1 MFVAIYTYRDLY
13 PLATFNGTVLDA
25 EEGLFLWLKITT
37 LTLAAIVIPLV
48 TPRYLY
54 PPTVDQLTSDST
66 VNPEETASL
75 LSLLTHSYL
84 DSFIFRMHRSSVR
97 LTADGL
103 PPLSEA
109 DHSDVLMPDILAILD
124 PPAMN
129 PPYLFWGLLKAYK
142 MRICMVTLL
151 HLSQTALSYVA
162 PFGIKQ
168 ILSYL
173 ENNGEGAT
181 IRPWVFVS
189 LLFLGPFFRAIF
201 SQMVTYMTCRNQG
214 PNKRNFKPTS
224 PSARSKINNLA
235 TSDVS
240 DVAGVAD
247 LWVILLCFPF
257 DLGLSL
263 WFLYGVLG
271 YSAFVG
277 FGFMLLCV
285 PIPGYITQLLRG
297 IQISRKQK
305 TDARVQ
311 SVTEALGVIRMAKLF
326 GWEIRLQSQI
336 ASKRAEELA
345 FVKKS
350 KLYSLLNTH
359 TNLLIPMC
367 TMMITYT
374 IYTVVLKKELTS
386 SVVFSSM
393 AVFDI
398 LRDRIRAIAITIP
411 NVVQGKVAFDRLDD
425 FLKKANHFSQQQFS
439 LAPSDSSV
447 VGFRDAEF
455 QWLGSSEH
463 GFKLKLKGEVLFRQ
477 NCINLILGPTG
488 AGKTSLLLALLG
500 EMRFSPAGQN
510 SYCNLPRQGGV
521 SYAAQESWI
530 QNDTIKNNILF
541 GSEFDKERYESVLHQ
556 CALLRD
562 LTLFE
567 AGDMTEVG
575 EKGLTLS
582 GGQKARVTLAR
593 AGVFI
598 RSAFVLLDDPL
609 SALDVHTAKWI
620 VDKCLKGPLMKGT
633 NSPSWFAISEYSIA
647 IAFGRNYYSRST
659 AQLAEEEK
667 ALESEL
673 IDEPPIL
680 AAQKEPTK
688 SHGGLVV
695 AEEMQIGHISW
706 GAFKLY
712 LGSLNRWLD
721 TTPTSRILTRATVDV
736 GSIDD
741 SLAFGFW
748 RLSEISILLLVSVD
762 SDFMVRLGSVV
773 VFSPIFLI
781 PGVAIALLGGYIG
794 QVYLGAQLPLRRLM
808 SVTKAPILGHFNV
821 AVAGLVSIRAYGAE
835 NAFLKESRV
844 RIDAW
849 FRPSIPSYN
858 VNRWI
863 AIRADSLAGIFT
875 AGLGAYLVY
884 GHSGTSAANTGFSMT
899 MAVGFT
905 SFILTWVRLFNA
917 TELEANSLERL
928 QHYLNIEHEEKGSLE
943 RVPPAYWPAS
953 GALEV
958 EGLCAK
964 DGPEVLH
971 SLTFTARSGERI
983 GIVGRTG
990 SGKSSLTLALLRAIP
1005 TSGQVLYDGVPTH
1018 RVNLDVTPPEL
1029 LSGTLRQNLDPFSEH
1044 DDSRLNDALRS
1055 AGLFSLQGG
1064 DAQNKLGLDSE
1075 IGGGG
1080 NNLSVGQRQIIALAR
1095 AIVRGSKLLILDE
1108 ATSSIDHKTDAII
1121 QESLRHELGDA
1132 TLITVA
1138 HRLATIMDFDR
1149 IMVLDEGRIVEFDS
1163 PKSLLEK
1170 GGMFRALVDESADRA
1185 QLYALVDSA

>member
-1 MFVAIYTYRDLY
+1 MLSNASCTKSYHSLVSWWHRQCTLSGHFCPSTRVHSILYTKRSPEILRPDSLQSGLQILSCTSVVACFTFAALAFVSFTRSHSGSFTKTQKVIASASILFTVCLSLISVAPSASLSISANRHSEVLLLVLVAIYTYRDLY
-13 PLATFNGTVLDA
+13 TLTTFNGTVLDA
-25 EEGLFLWLKITT
+25 EDGLFLWLKTTT

-48 TPRYLY
+48 TPQHPY

-75 LSLLTHSYL
+75 LSLLTHNE
-84 DSFIFRMHRSSVR
+84 
-97 LTADGL
+97 L

-142 MRICMVTLL
+142 TRICMLVLL
-151 HLSQTALSYVA
+151 HLLQTALSYFA

-201 SQMVTYMTCRNQG
+201 SQTFTYIACRNMLQINGILNQLLLRHALRMRVDTGNLPGMQG
-214 PNKRNFKPTS
+214 KQNNFTG
-224 PSARSKINNLA
+224 KINNLA

-240 DVAGVAD
+240 EVAGLAD
-247 LWVILLCFPF
+247 FWVVFLCFPF

-263 WFLYGVLG
+263 WFLYGILG
-271 YSAFVG
+271 YSAFAG

-297 IQISRKQK
+297 IQISKKQK

-336 ASKRAEELA
+336 ALKRAEELA
-345 FVKKS
+345 EHAYQSPDTNVHHDDH
-350 KLYSLLNTH
+350 LYYLF
-359 TNLLIPMC
+359 
-367 TMMITYT
+367 
-374 IYTVVLKKELTS
+374 LKKELTS

-398 LRDRIRAIAITIP
+398 LRDRMRIIVINIP
-411 NVVQGKVAFDRLDD
+411 TMVQGKVALDRLDD
-425 FLKKANHFSQQQFS
+425 FLRKTELLDRFSQQQFS

-455 QWLGSSEH
+455 QWLGSSER
-463 GFKLKLKGEVLFRQ
+463 GFELKLKGEVLFRQ

-488 AGKTSLLLALLG
+488 KISLLLALLG
-500 EMRFSPAGQN
+500 EMRFFPAGPN
-510 SYCNLPRQGGV
+510 SCYSLPRQGGV

-562 LTLFE
+562 LTLFG

-582 GGQKARVTLAR
+582 GGQKARITLAR
-593 AGVFI
+593 AVYS
-598 RSAFVLLDDPL
+598 SARIVLLDDPL

-620 VDKCLKGPLMKGT
+620 VDKCLKGPLMKG
-633 NSPSWFAISEYSIA
+633 
-647 IAFGRNYYSRST
+647 R
-659 AQLAEEEK
+659 
-667 ALESEL
+667 
-673 IDEPPIL
+673 
-680 AAQKEPTK
+680 
-688 SHGGLVV
+688 
-695 AEEMQIGHISW
+695 
-706 GAFKLY
+706 
-712 LGSLNRWLD
+712 
-721 TTPTSRILTRATVDV
+721 TV
-736 GSIDD
+736 
-741 SLAFGFW
+741 
-748 RLSEISILLLVSVD
+748 LLVAR
-762 SDFMVRLGSVV
+762 FCCGI
-773 VFSPIFLI
+773 FANFLI

-808 SVTKAPILGHFNV
+808 LVTKAPILGHFNV

-884 GHSGTSAANTGFSMT
+884 GHSGTSAANT
-899 MAVGFT
+899 VGFT

-928 QHYLNIEHEEKGSLE
+928 QHYLNIEHEEKGSIE
-943 RVPPAYWPAS
+943 CVPPAYWPAS

-958 EGLCAK
+958 EGLCAKYSK

-983 GIVGRTG
+983 GIVARTG

-1018 RVNLDVTPPEL
+1018 RVNLDVLRSHITIIPQVPEL

-1080 NNLSVGQRQIIALAR
+1080 NNLS
-1095 AIVRGSKLLILDE
+1095 SEILDE

-1170 GGMFRALVDESADRA
+1170 EGGMFRALVDESADRA